1 MSQKRQAL
9 PKSVLTPYT
18 GGHTVLHGPYIFEL
32 CPDHP
37 KANPFGFVA
46 QHRLVVERHLGYY
59 LAPGLQVHHR
69 DEVKTNNALSNLQ
82 VLTRSEHRRIH
93 CELERTKKT
102 GPLVRETVRQA
113 LLSGGLKKAAAQLFV
128 HTETIR
134 NLFPDLVAPY
144 KRRSPARIDD
154 PVTIAKV
161 LAVAPSDKKGYRDV
175 ALETGISYMTAR
187 RICERAGVAW
197 NPKDVPL
204 RPGRPPGTSKILNN
218 PDLVDRIREL
228 ASDPRYSRTAIAK
241 EVGISEPSVVAVLN
255 KYQIPWVHA
264 SKAGYKHK
272 NPRSLK
278 VRNDPSLIARVRLLA
293 DDPDCGY
300 TLAVEK
306 LGVCARTIRQI
317 LSDQGIEWV
326 SAKTGERIPLG
337 RQRRK
342 PTRRGSEVDASRT
355 EPDDQRQFHLED
367 APQQ

>member
-82 VLTRSEHRRIH
+82 AVTRAEHRRIH
-93 CELERTKKT
+93 GRLAREKRT
-102 GPLVRETVRQA
+102 GPLSRETVRQA
-113 LLSGGLKKAAAQLFV
+113 LQSGGLKKAASQLGM
-128 HTETIR
+128 HTQTIR

-144 KRRSPARIDD
+144 KRRSPVRIDD

-161 LAVAPSDKKGYRDV
+161 LAVAPNDKKSYRDV

-187 RICERAGVAW
+187 RICERAGVPW

-218 PDLVDRIREL
+218 PEIVDRIRKL
-228 ASDPRYSRTAIAK
+228 ASDPRYSQTAIAK
-241 EVGISEPSVVAVLN
+241 ELGMSGPSVAAVLN

-272 NPRSLK
+272 NPRAPT
-278 VRNDPSLIARVRLLA
+278 VRQDPSLIEKVRALA
-293 DDPDCGY
+293 ADPSVGFSKA
-300 TLAVEK
+300 TREA
-306 LGVCARTIRQI
+306 GVCVRTIRNI
-317 LSDQGIEWV
+317 LADQGIEWV
-326 SAKTGERIPLG
+326 VVAPEPKR
-337 RQRRK
+337 RRK
-342 PTRRGSEVDASRT
+342 RPTPRRSEVDASPIA
-355 EPDDQRQFHLED
+355 PDGQRQFHLED